1 VKASNT
7 IASSQ
12 LEQIAGRANVH
23 PAPHECAKYA
33 VDGMVPAAVVRPET
47 AEQAAEI
54 VRYAGTERL
63 SLIPCGALTKLGV
76 GMPAS
81 RYDIAMDMTRLNSV
95 VHYDP
100 DDLTLSVE
108 AGMGLAKLGQILA
121 KKNQF
126 LPLMPPFFE
135 NCTVGGTIA
144 SGADSLLRP
153 GYGTPRDFLIGAE
166 FINGSGALNK
176 SGGRV
181 VKNVS
186 GYDLHKLLIGSLGTL
201 AVITRLNFRT
211 FPLPEAKRGFLAAF
225 DNEQEA
231 VSLRQKII
239 ASPLTPVVLEICS
252 PEATRILFG
261 TETPIASLLAGE
273 RSWHL
278 FAGFEG
284 TPEVCDRYARELQ
297 RLAQESGAHDAL
309 VLREAQYTGLAE
321 RMREAVPLLSRNSP
335 QAVLFRFSGLPA
347 ETTTLLRALRSF
359 VASSWIPSVQIVRG
373 SSELCLAL
381 LPKGQ
386 EESLF
391 KQVAYFWKSVESLR
405 GKLDFRASILS
416 CPSEWKT
423 ELRVWGADG
432 PDLALMR
439 RLKSSF
445 DPHNLFAPGRFVGGI

>member
-1 VKASNT
+1 VKTSNT

-12 LEQIAGRANVH
+12 LEGIAGKANVSS
-23 PAPHECAKYA
+23 APHDCAKYT
-33 VDGMVPAAVVRPET
+33 VDGKTPAAVVRPET
-47 AEQAAEI
+47 AEEAAEI
-54 VRYAGTERL
+54 VRYAGMEKL
-63 SLIPCGALTKLGV
+63 ALISCGARTKLGI
-76 GMPAS
+76 GMPPS
-81 RYDIAMDMTRLNSV
+81 RYDIAMDMTRLNRV

-100 DDLTLSVE
+100 DDLTLGVE
-108 AGMGLAKLGQILA
+108 AGMSIATLGETLAKR
-121 KKNQF
+121 NQF

-135 NCTVGGTIA
+135 KCTVGGAIA

-153 GYGTPRDFLIGAE
+153 GYGTARDFLIGAE

-201 AVITRLNFRT
+201 SVITRLNFRT
-211 FPLPEAKRGFLAAF
+211 FPLLEAKRGFLAAF
-225 DNEQEA
+225 DNEREA
-231 VSLRQKII
+231 VNLRQKII
-239 ASPLTPVVLEICS
+239 TSPLSPVVLEISS

-273 RSWHL
+273 SSWHL

-284 TPEVCDRYARELQ
+284 TQKVCDRYVRELQ

-321 RMREAVPLLSRNSP
+321 RMREAVALLSQHSP
-335 QAVLFRFSGLPA
+335 QSVLFRFSGLPA

-359 VASSWIPSVQIVRG
+359 VASSWIPSVQIVCG
-373 SSELCLAL
+373 TSELYLAL

-386 EESLF
+386 EESLL
-391 KQVAYFWKSVESLR
+391 KQVMYFWQSVESLR
-405 GKLDFRASILS
+405 GKVDFHASILS

-423 ELRVWGADG
+423 DLRVWGPDG
-432 PDLALMR
+432 PDVALMR
-439 RLKSSF
+439 RVKNCF
-445 DPHNLFAPGRFVGGI
+445 DPKNVFAPGRFVGGI